1 MLDWKG
7 DFVIGEEAKTLFP
20 TATPTALWNIAP
32 GCPSAGYLGFEQG
45 APQPRRRLWRA
56 GLAHGA
62 EGRLPASSTCP
73 RHNPL
78 RGWERG
84 AFSQGSLGRQ
94 PLAPF
99 LSRHQHL
106 SRKAR
111 RASLQNTVGVPDQKT
126 CRRIG
131 QTPDRPQMRA
141 ARPAFSC
148 NESSHHRD
156 EVSTLSM
163 KKRAF
168 VPQSDPLARFGGE
181 AGFRRNLLRTRYIEH
196 ADPSAIDSGTRNAN
210 PSFN

>member
-1 MLDWKG
+1 MDWQFASG
-7 DFVIGEEAKTLFP
+7 CSPPRLSTTQLP
-20 TATPTALWNIAP
+20 PATDSQCSVRRGLSPLCSYAL
-32 GCPSAGYLGFEQG
+32 SG
-45 APQPRRRLWRA
+45 A
-56 GLAHGA
+56 
-62 EGRLPASSTCP
+62 
-73 RHNPL
+73 RHNLL
-78 RGWERG
+78 RGW
-84 AFSQGSLGRQ
+84 GRARFPRVASEGNLS
-94 PLAPF
+94 PLSF
-99 LSRHQHL
+99 LATSTSPGRL
-106 SRKAR
+106 AGLVCR
-111 RASLQNTVGVPDQKT
+111 TDQKT

-156 EVSTLSM
+156 EVSTLRM

-168 VPQSDPLARFGGE
+168 VPHSDPLARFGGE